1 MNHFE
6 MIEYIKDRLE
16 LASPSEVEAIYWM
29 IELEFES

>member
-16 LASPSEVEAIYWM
+16 RATEAEVEAIFWI
-29 IELEFES
+29 IESEFP